1 MSHSGPLDWLFDL
14 LTFRTLITPALLVL
28 TYYLGAVL
36 IAALVFDLTR
46 RFHRQ
51 LVRKLREDSGKP
63 QAGALLL
70 RARAAAFAVATFLI
84 GQIGWRMM
92 FEFLLAYFQMHAAL
106 LRMSGS

>member
-36 IAALVFDLTR
+36 ITVLVFDLTR
-46 RFHRQ
+46 RSHRE
-51 LVRKLREDSGKP
+51 LIRKLRKDSGEP
-63 QAGALLL
+63 QVGPFPL
-70 RARAAAFAVATFLI
+70 RAKVAAFAVAAFLI

-92 FEFLLAYFQMHAAL
+92 FEFLLAYFQMHDAL
-106 LRMSGS
+106 LRMSG